1 MAINKTL
8 SISGN
13 LIGEMIT
20 SANFEVTSLEDG
32 DVHTH
37 SLNSTKLKVSFFD
50 ADGIEQYDIR
60 WAPNDADSIY
70 IYLPALE
77 SGTNTFTGDIF
88 YQLR

>member
-13 LIGEMIT
+13 LIDEIIS

-37 SLNSTKLKVSFFD
+37 NLNSTKLKVSFFNS
-50 ADGIEQYDIR
+50 DGIEQYDIR
-60 WAPNDADSIY
+60 WAPNNANSIY
-70 IYLPALE
+70 IYLPTFE
-77 SGTNTFTGDIF
+77 SGSNAFTGDIF